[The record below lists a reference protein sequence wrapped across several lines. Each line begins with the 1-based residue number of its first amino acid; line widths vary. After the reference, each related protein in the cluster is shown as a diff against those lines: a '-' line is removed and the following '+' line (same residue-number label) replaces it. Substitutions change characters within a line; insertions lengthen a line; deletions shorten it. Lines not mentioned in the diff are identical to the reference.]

1 MNPRH
6 LKKVLDERKA
16 IAPYNFVELP
26 NKVVPAQL
34 ECNGKL
40 RDNDR
45 YYSDR
50 HTGKIICTLKTESPL
65 YIRCGLTP
73 VDFATFGDTPN
84 EKLKLE
90 QRKKKAEFFLHP
102 ANLHPVLPGSSLRG
116 MLRTLVEIISFG
128 KIEQVSDQQKFF
140 FRAVA
145 AENDD
150 PLRDRYKH
158 HIGNMAKNAKAGY
171 LEFDKKQNKWFIRPA
186 QEIEGQSFRKVKE
199 EEIKDDLPSLILMK
213 KANYIPQY
221 IQISFQVT
229 ETSITVSEKLNK
241 YSSHNGWLVTSG
253 NMLENTIEKTKERE
267 REALLKK
274 KEGRKYH
281 YIIGEADRSAK
292 RLEIS
297 PDAMRSYRDALTN
310 FQKGEEKQ
318 FKDNLKNRFDEKMGV
333 LQPGLP
339 IFYCE
344 PEKDKPVTLFGQS
357 PNFRI
362 PYSLHNDGKAS
373 SAVTFIPKKVGE
385 SDRIDLADA
394 IFGFVRR
401 KKDTTERDTTDN
413 TKARREQSRAG
424 RIFVSDAHYKP
435 EKDAQSK
442 ANKDD
447 IWLTDDTITP
457 QILASPKP
465 TTFQHYL
472 VQPEDTH
479 AAKSKLKHYAEPITK
494 TVIRGHKL
502 YWHKGNVSQKEIKA
516 DITEAEIEQKQS
528 QYTEIKPIKAGVSF
542 EFKINFENLSD
553 VELGALIWILT
564 LAGDDNEKLK
574 AIDLDGKEKYRLS
587 LGMGKPLGMGAVAI
601 EQYELILNER
611 YKNKPKQRYTQL
623 FDGDDWVKSDR
634 GATLD
639 EQKRF
644 LKNFEHY
651 IVNNISLEDCPQ
663 DFPITANRETIKL
676 KDVPRIK
683 MLLTM
688 LRWDIFPPPVTTTRY
703 MEIERNIE
711 VETDYLCQPAKEG
724 DKTVNEYKCRL
735 VLPTP
740 FQVMDKVPEEV
751 HKDNRRLD
759 NSPPA
764 SNPSSQNQ
772 GKGGN
777 SNAATQRPPKPPK
790 H

>member
-6 LKKVLDERKA
+6 LKQVPDERKA

-26 NKVVPAQL
+26 HKVVPAQV

-65 YIRCGLTP
+65 YIRCGLNP
-73 VDFATFGDTPN
+73 VDFATFSDPN
-84 EKLKLE
+84 EELKPE
-90 QRKKKAEFFLHP
+90 QLKKKAEFFLHP
-102 ANLHPVLPGSSLRG
+102 SNLHPVLPGSSLRG

-128 KIEQVSDQQKFF
+128 KIERVSDQQKFF

-150 PLRDRYKH
+150 PLRDKYKD
-158 HIGNMAKNAKAGY
+158 HIGNMAKNVKAGY

-186 QEIEGQSFRKVKE
+186 QEIERQSFRKVKE
-199 EEIKDDLPSLILMK
+199 EDIKDGLPSLIFMK
-213 KANYIPQY
+213 IANYIPQY
-221 IQISFQVT
+221 IQISFEVT
-229 ETSITVSEKLNK
+229 ETSINLSENLNK
-241 YSSHNGWLVTSG
+241 SSFHKGWLVTSG
-253 NMLENTIEKTKERE
+253 NMLENMLEKTQERE

-281 YIIGEADRSAK
+281 YIVGEADRSAT

-297 PDAMRSYRDALTN
+297 PDAIRNYRDALTN
-310 FQKGEEKQ
+310 FQKGKEKQ
-318 FKDNLKNRFDEKMGV
+318 FKDNPKNRFDEKMGV

-344 PEKDKPVTLFGQS
+344 PQNKLTVVTLFGQS

-362 PYSLHNDGKAS
+362 PYSPNNDGQAA
-373 SAVTFIPKKVGE
+373 SAVNFIPQEVGE
-385 SDRIDLADA
+385 SNLIDLADA

-401 KKDTTERDTTDN
+401 KKDKTEVDTTDN
-413 TKARREQSRAG
+413 TKAKPEQSRAG
-424 RIFVSDAHYKP
+424 RIFVSDAQYKA
-435 EKDAQSK
+435 EEDG
-442 ANKDD
+442 

-472 VQPEDTH
+472 VQPQ
-479 AAKSKLKHYAEPITK
+479 AVKSELKHYGEPITK

-516 DITEAEIEQKQS
+516 DTTEAEIEQKRS

-542 EFKINFENLSD
+542 EFKIKFENLSN
-553 VELGALIWILT
+553 VELGALLWILT
-564 LAGDDNEKLK
+564 LAGDDSEKLK
-574 AIDLDGKEKYRLS
+574 AIKLDGKEKYRLS

-601 EQYELILNER
+601 EYKLILNER
-611 YKNKPKQRYTQL
+611 YKKQSQQRYTQL
-623 FDGDDWVKSDR
+623 FDGDEWVTSDR
-634 GATLD
+634 DATLD

-644 LKNFEHY
+644 LKAFENY
-651 IVNNISLEDCPQ
+651 VINKISIEDCPEQ
-663 DFPITANRETIKL
+663 FSAIEKRETLNL

-683 MLLTM
+683 MLIAM
-688 LRWDIFPPPVTTTRY
+688 LRWDIFPPVTTTRY
-703 MEIERNIE
+703 MEIERDIKEN
-711 VETDYLCQPAKEG
+711 YLCQPVNTT
-724 DKTVNEYKCRL
+724 DNTVNEYKCRL

-740 FQVMDKVPEEV
+740 FQVMGRINE
-751 HKDNRRLD
+751 DNRQS
-759 NSPPA
+759 NNSSPP

-777 SNAATQRPPKPPK
+777 SNAATQRPPKQPK
-790 H
+790 R

>member
-6 LKKVLDERKA
+6 LKQVPDERKA

-26 NKVVPAQL
+26 HKVVPAQV

-50 HTGKIICTLKTESPL
+50 HTGKIICTVKTESPL

-84 EKLKLE
+84 EELKPE
-90 QRKKKAEFFLHP
+90 QRKKKAAFFQHP
-102 ANLHPVLPGSSLRG
+102 ANNLHPVLPGSSLRG

-150 PLRDRYKH
+150 PLRDKYKD
-158 HIGNMAKNAKAGY
+158 HIGNMAKNVKAGY

-186 QEIEGQSFRKVKE
+186 QEIERQSFRKVKE
-199 EEIKDDLPSLILMK
+199 EDIKDGLPSLILMK
-213 KANYIPQY
+213 IANYIPQY
-221 IQISFQVT
+221 IQISFEVT
-229 ETSITVSEKLNK
+229 ETSINLSENLNK
-241 YSSHNGWLVTSG
+241 SSFHKGWLVTSG
-253 NMLENTIEKTKERE
+253 NMLENMLEKTQERE

-281 YIIGEADRSAK
+281 YIVGEADRSAT

-297 PDAMRSYRDALTN
+297 PDAIRNYRDALTN
-310 FQKGEEKQ
+310 FQKGKEKQ
-318 FKDNLKNRFDEKMGV
+318 FKDNPKNRFDEKMGV

-344 PEKDKPVTLFGQS
+344 PQNKLTVVTLFGQS

-362 PYSLHNDGKAS
+362 PYSPNNDGQAA
-373 SAVTFIPKKVGE
+373 SAVNFIPQEVGE
-385 SDRIDLADA
+385 SNLIDLADA

-401 KKDTTERDTTDN
+401 KKDKTEVDTTDN
-413 TKARREQSRAG
+413 TKAKPEQSRAG
-424 RIFVSDAHYKP
+424 RIFVSDAQYKA
-435 EKDAQSK
+435 EEDG
-442 ANKDD
+442 

-472 VQPEDTH
+472 VQPQ
-479 AAKSKLKHYAEPITK
+479 AVKSELKHYGEPITK

-516 DITEAEIEQKQS
+516 DTTEAEIEQKRS

-542 EFKINFENLSD
+542 EFKIKFENLSN
-553 VELGALIWILT
+553 VELGALLWILT
-564 LAGDDNEKLK
+564 LAGDDSEKLK
-574 AIDLDGKEKYRLS
+574 AIKLDGKEKYRLS

-601 EQYELILNER
+601 EYKLILNER
-611 YKNKPKQRYTQL
+611 YKKQSQQRYTQL
-623 FDGDDWVKSDR
+623 FDGDEWVTSDR
-634 GATLD
+634 DATLD

-644 LKNFEHY
+644 LKAFENY
-651 IVNNISLEDCPQ
+651 VINKISIEDCPEQ
-663 DFPITANRETIKL
+663 FSAIEKRETLNL

-683 MLLTM
+683 MLIAM
-688 LRWDIFPPPVTTTRY
+688 LRWDIFPPVTTTRY
-703 MEIERNIE
+703 MEIERDIKE
-711 VETDYLCQPAKEG
+711 DYLCQPVNTT
-724 DKTVNEYKCRL
+724 DNTVNEYKCRL

-740 FQVMDKVPEEV
+740 FQVMGRINE
-751 HKDNRRLD
+751 DNRQS
-759 NSPPA
+759 NNSSPP

-777 SNAATQRPPKPPK
+777 SNAATQRPPKQPK
-790 H
+790 R

>member
-6 LKKVLDERKA
+6 LKQVPDERKA

-26 NKVVPAQL
+26 HKVVPAQV

-73 VDFATFGDTPN
+73 VDFATFSDTPN
-84 EKLKLE
+84 EELKPE

-128 KIEQVSDQQKFF
+128 KIERVSDQQKFF

-145 AENDD
+145 ADKED
-150 PLRDRYKH
+150 PLSKPYKDSL
-158 HIGNMAKNAKAGY
+158 KNVKAGY
-171 LEFDKKQNKWFIRPA
+171 LEFDKKQNKWFVRPA
-186 QEIEGQSFRKVKE
+186 QEIEGQLFMEVME
-199 EEIKDDLPSLILMK
+199 EGIEDALPSLIIMK
-213 KANYIPQY
+213 KADYIPQY
-221 IQISFQVT
+221 IQISFEVT
-229 ETSITVSEKLNK
+229 AQSINVSEDLTRH
-241 YSSHNGWLVTSG
+241 SQQGWLVTSG
-253 NMLENTIEKTKERE
+253 NMLENMLEKTTERK
-267 REALLKK
+267 REELLRK

-281 YIIGEADRSAK
+281 YIIGAVDRSATK
-292 RLEIS
+292 HEIS

-318 FKDNLKNRFDEKMGV
+318 FKDNLKNRFDKKIGV

-394 IFGFVRR
+394 IFGFLRL
-401 KKDTTERDTTDN
+401 KKDKTERDTTDN
-413 TKARREQSRAG
+413 TKAKREQSRAG

-447 IWLTDDTITP
+447 IWLTDDTIRP

-479 AAKSKLKHYAEPITK
+479 AVKSKLKHYGEPITK

-542 EFKINFENLSD
+542 EFKINFENLSN
-553 VELGALIWILT
+553 VELGALLWILT
-564 LAGDDNEKLK
+564 LAGDDSEKLK
-574 AIDLDGKEKYRLS
+574 AIELDGKEKYRLS

-601 EQYELILNER
+601 EYKLILNER
-611 YKNKPKQRYTQL
+611 YKKQSQQRYTQL
-623 FDGDDWVKSDR
+623 FDGDEWVTSDR
-634 GATLD
+634 DATLD

-644 LKNFEHY
+644 LKAFENY
-651 IVNNISLEDCPQ
+651 VINKISIEDCPEQ
-663 DFPITANRETIKL
+663 FSAIEKRETLNL

-683 MLLTM
+683 MLIAM
-688 LRWDIFPPPVTTTRY
+688 LRWDIFPPVTTTRY
-703 MEIERNIE
+703 MEIERDIKE
-711 VETDYLCQPAKEG
+711 DYLCQPVNTT
-724 DKTVNEYKCRL
+724 DNTVNEYKCRL

-740 FQVMDKVPEEV
+740 FQVMGRINE
-751 HKDNRRLD
+751 DNRQS
-759 NSPPA
+759 NNSSPP

-777 SNAATQRPPKPPK
+777 SNAATQRPPKQPK
-790 H
+790 R